1 MSAETTP
8 RDDSGPPLTITA
20 EAAARLRSE
29 ADFTRAVLSV
39 RHILGCGGTGFRISV
54 EENAPDEGHRFEASG
69 IPVVMDEHAF
79 RKLRGAVLEL
89 DPDPAGE
96 GYRLD
101 HPDAVLTT
109 FC

>member
-1 MSAETTP
+1 MAAA
-8 RDDSGPPLTITA
+8 SGPLSITP
-20 EAAARLRSE
+20 EAAARLRGE
-29 ADFTRAVLSV
+29 ADFAHAVLSV
-39 RHILGCGGTGFRISV
+39 RHLLGCGGTGFRVSV

-69 IPVVMDEHAF
+69 IPVVMDDLSF
-79 RKLRGAVLEL
+79 RTLQGAVLEV

-96 GYRLD
+96 GYRLN

>member
-1 MSAETTP
+1 VQ
-8 RDDSGPPLTITA
+8 RSGPLTIRPEA
-20 EAAARLRSE
+20 ERRLSSE
-29 ADFTRAVLSV
+29 ADFSRAALSV
-39 RHILGCGGTGFRISV
+39 RHVLGCGGTGFRVSV
-54 EENAPDEGHRFEASG
+54 EENAPEDGHRFESEG
-69 IPVVMDEHAF
+69 IPVVMDDYAF
-79 RKLRGAVLEL
+79 ETLRGAVLEI

>member
-1 MSAETTP
+1 MTG
-8 RDDSGPPLTITA
+8 GPGPLTITP
-20 EAAARLRSE
+20 EAAARLKAE
-29 ADFTRAVLSV
+29 ADFSRAVLCV
-39 RHILGCGGTGFRISV
+39 RHLLGCGGTGFRISV

-69 IPVVMDEHAF
+69 IPVVMDDHAF
-79 RKLRGAVLEL
+79 RRLEGAVLEV

-101 HPDAVLTT
+101 HPDAVMTT

>member
-1 MSAETTP
+1 MSGE
-8 RDDSGPPLTITA
+8 GPPLTITA
-20 EAAARLRSE
+20 AAAERLKSE
-29 ADFTRAVLSV
+29 ADFSRAVLSV
-39 RHILGCGGTGFRISV
+39 RHILGCGGTGFRVSV
-54 EENAPDEGHRFEASG
+54 EENAPDEGHRFESAG
-69 IPVVMDEHAF
+69 IPVVMDDGAF
-79 RKLRGAVLEL
+79 RRLRGAVLEI